1 MGARRFLFL
10 ESQRDSETN
19 AGRTDSRIFGAPN
32 FVGNAQARNIGEL
45 KKIDEFRDLRERPL
59 GQMSSPMIARLW
71 WPWLSWCMGNRWLID
86 ATMVMMVALVASFAQ
101 VHQLSLSSFS
111 TAHRVTIALSI
122 LLVWY
127 AAGRPGAG
135 LGALLAMAVG
145 ALTAW
150 SLAPQ
155 TADGMTILCALAA
168 VIQVPQ
174 LIELRSVRHRDQA
187 LRASARGLGV
197 LLPGMALGAPALFL
211 SGGMTLCLGG
221 MVAVLAAMVLP
232 LTWCRLLT
240 EDAPLHPTP
249 VLPRVPQVMIA
260 RRMQLAV
267 LAFVAL
273 GTIDIVMHVRSPNAL
288 AYPLWWWLLPISM
301 VALWHAVTGQ
311 IILAITVSLATS
323 GWLGYAF
330 LGRDPWRFDALLTAL
345 AMAQP
350 LPLMLWHARRH
361 HRRWP
366 ALLLVAV
373 AIIPALAISNDAM
386 AIGGAAMAACLAV
399 AACTPRPLPAVTRV
413 GLADADTAL
422 ARARRGCQ
430 RLTPYWRHYG
440 TAKLRYDPLYRQLA
454 EQRLPW
460 GRVLDAGC
468 GPGLVAALA
477 SARGEPAYC
486 GIDLDET
493 KLEAAAELLENLSQ
507 PLTGDWRLIQAK
519 LPLAHTSPARF
530 DTVMLLDVLHYWP
543 LEEQELLL
551 RQLHTSLERGG
562 QLFLRDGLADAD
574 GNTGAVGFSEQ
585 LTTFF
590 GLNPSGSGLHFL
602 TEDAMRALLQRCGF
616 TVRSCE
622 PSGGAN
628 RLWRVT
634 TETPTAILDPF
645 VRKGLRP

>member
-1 MGARRFLFL
+1 
-10 ESQRDSETN
+10 
-19 AGRTDSRIFGAPN
+19 
-32 FVGNAQARNIGEL
+32 
-45 KKIDEFRDLRERPL
+45 
-59 GQMSSPMIARLW
+59 MIARLW

-101 VHQLSLSSFS
+101 VHQLPLSSFS
-111 TAHRVTIALSI
+111 TAHRVTIALSV

-135 LGALLAMAVG
+135 LGALLAIAVG

-150 SLAPQ
+150 SIAPQ
-155 TADGMTILCALAA
+155 TADGMTLLCALTAA
-168 VIQVPQ
+168 VQVPQ
-174 LIELRSVRHRDQA
+174 LIELRAVRHRDQA

-197 LLPGMALGAPALFL
+197 LLPGMALCAPALFL
-211 SGGMTLCLGG
+211 SGGSALCIGG
-221 MVAVLAAMVLP
+221 IVAVFAAMVLP
-232 LTWCRLLT
+232 LTWCRLLA
-240 EDAPLHPTP
+240 ENAPIHPTP
-249 VLPRVPQVMIA
+249 VLSRIPHLMIA
-260 RRMQLAV
+260 RGMQLAV

-273 GTIDIVMHVRSPNAL
+273 GNIDIVMHAASPKTPAF
-288 AYPLWWWLLPISM
+288 PLWWWLLPVSTI
-301 VALWHAVTGQ
+301 ALWHAVTGQ
-311 IILAITVSLATS
+311 VILAVMVTLTAS

-330 LGRDPWRFDALLTAL
+330 LGRDSWRFDEVLIAL

-350 LPLMLWHARRH
+350 LPLVLWHARRH

-366 ALLLVAV
+366 ALLLIAVAV
-373 AIIPALAISNDAM
+373 IPALAITDSAM
-386 AIGGAAMAACLAV
+386 AIGGAAMAACLVV

-413 GLADADTAL
+413 GLADADTVL
-422 ARARRGCQ
+422 TRARRGCQ

-486 GIDLDET
+486 GIDLDDT
-493 KLEAAAELLENLSQ
+493 KLEAAADLLENLSQ
-507 PLTGDWRLIQAK
+507 PLTGDWRFIQAK
-519 LPLAHTSPARF
+519 LPLAHTPSARF

-543 LEEQELLL
+543 IEEQEVVL

-562 QLFLRDGLADAD
+562 QLFLREGLADAD
-574 GNTGAVGFSEQ
+574 GNTGAVGFSER

-602 TEDAMRALLQRCGF
+602 TEGAMRALLQRCGF
-616 TVRSCE
+616 TVRSCD

-634 TETPTAILDPF
+634 AETPTANP
-645 VRKGLRP
+645 

>member
-1 MGARRFLFL
+1 
-10 ESQRDSETN
+10 
-19 AGRTDSRIFGAPN
+19 
-32 FVGNAQARNIGEL
+32 
-45 KKIDEFRDLRERPL
+45 
-59 GQMSSPMIARLW
+59 MSTLMIARLW

-101 VHQLSLSSFS
+101 VHQLPLSSFS
-111 TAHRVTIALSI
+111 TAHRVTIALSL

-135 LGALLAMAVG
+135 LGALLAIAVG

-150 SLAPQ
+150 SIAPQ
-155 TADGMTILCALAA
+155 SAESMTVLCALTAA
-168 VIQVPQ
+168 IQVPQ
-174 LIELRSVRHRDQA
+174 LIELRTVRYRDQA

-197 LLPGMALGAPALFL
+197 LLPGMALSAPALFL
-211 SGGMTLCLGG
+211 SGGSALCIGG
-221 MVAVLAAMVLP
+221 VIAVLAAMVLP

-240 EDAPLHPTP
+240 ENAPTHPTP
-249 VLPRVPQVMIA
+249 VLPRIPHLVIA
-260 RRMQLAV
+260 RGMQLAV
-267 LAFVAL
+267 LTFVVL
-273 GTIDIVMHVRSPNAL
+273 GNIDIVMHIASPKTTVF
-288 AYPLWWWLLPISM
+288 PFWWWLLPVGMI
-301 VALWHAVTGQ
+301 ALWHVITGQ
-311 IILAITVSLATS
+311 VMVSVVVLLATS

-330 LGRDPWRFDALLTAL
+330 LGRDSWRFDEVLIAL

-350 LPLMLWHARRH
+350 LPLVLWHARRH

-366 ALLLVAV
+366 ALLLIAVAV
-373 AIIPALAISNDAM
+373 IPALAITDNAL

-413 GLADADTAL
+413 GLADADTVL
-422 ARARRGCQ
+422 TRARRGCQ

-486 GIDLDET
+486 GIDLDDA
-493 KLEAAAELLENLSQ
+493 KLEAAADLLENLSQ
-507 PLTGDWRLIQAK
+507 PLTGDWRFIQAK
-519 LPLAHTSPARF
+519 LPLAHTPPARF

-543 LEEQELLL
+543 LEEQEVVL

-562 QLFLRDGLADAD
+562 QLFLREGLADAD
-574 GNTGAVGFSEQ
+574 GNAGAVGFSEQ

-602 TEDAMRALLQRCGF
+602 TEDAMRALLHRCGF
-616 TVRSCE
+616 TVRSCDL
-622 PSGGAN
+622 SGGTN

-634 TETPTAILDPF
+634 ADP
-645 VRKGLRP
+645 

>member
-1 MGARRFLFL
+1 
-10 ESQRDSETN
+10 
-19 AGRTDSRIFGAPN
+19 
-32 FVGNAQARNIGEL
+32 
-45 KKIDEFRDLRERPL
+45 
-59 GQMSSPMIARLW
+59 MIARLW

-101 VHQLSLSSFS
+101 VHQLPLSSFS

-150 SLAPQ
+150 SIAPQ
-155 TADGMTILCALAA
+155 TADSMTMLCALTAA
-168 VIQVPQ
+168 IQVPQ
-174 LIELRSVRHRDQA
+174 LIELRTVRHRDQA

-211 SGGMTLCLGG
+211 SGGGALCIGG
-221 MVAVLAAMVLP
+221 IIAVLAAMVLP
-232 LTWCRLLT
+232 LTWCRLLA
-240 EDAPLHPTP
+240 ENAPIHPTP
-249 VLPRVPQVMIA
+249 VLPRIPHLVIA
-260 RRMQLAV
+260 RGMQLVV
-267 LAFVAL
+267 LAFVVL
-273 GTIDIVMHVRSPNAL
+273 GNVDIVMHVTSSQTPAF
-288 AYPLWWWLLPISM
+288 PLWWWLLPVSM
-301 VALWHAVTGQ
+301 IAWWHLITGQ
-311 IILAITVSLATS
+311 VMVSVVVFLATS

-330 LGRDPWRFDALLTAL
+330 LGRDSWRFDEVLIAL

-350 LPLMLWHARRH
+350 LPLILWHARRH

-366 ALLLVAV
+366 ALLLIAVAV
-373 AIIPALAISNDAM
+373 IPALAITDNAL

-413 GLADADTAL
+413 GLADADTVL
-422 ARARRGCQ
+422 TRARRGCQ

-454 EQRLPW
+454 EQHLPW

-486 GIDLDET
+486 GIDLDDT
-493 KLEAAAELLENLSQ
+493 KLEAAADLLENLSQ
-507 PLTGDWRLIQAK
+507 PLTGDWRFIQAK

-543 LEEQELLL
+543 IEEQEVVL

-562 QLFLRDGLADAD
+562 QLFLREGLADAD
-574 GNTGAVGFSEQ
+574 GNTGAVGFSER

-616 TVRSCE
+616 TVRSCAL
-622 PSGGAN
+622 SGGAN

-634 TETPTAILDPF
+634 ANP
-645 VRKGLRP
+645 

>member
-1 MGARRFLFL
+1 MRKAL
-10 ESQRDSETN
+10 EL
-19 AGRTDSRIFGAPN
+19 AGRDEQKLPC
-32 FVGNAQARNIGEL
+32 QRNVAL
-45 KKIDEFRDLRERPL
+45 KKNGEFRDLRQRPW
-59 GQMSSPMIARLW
+59 GQISSSMIARLW

-86 ATMVMMVALVASFAQ
+86 ATLVMMVALVASFAQ
-101 VHQLSLSSFS
+101 VHQLPLSSFS
-111 TAHRVTIALSI
+111 TMHRVTIALAI

-135 LGALLAMAVG
+135 LGGLLAIAVG

-155 TADGMTILCALAA
+155 TADGITILCALAA

-211 SGGMTLCLGG
+211 SGGLTLCFGG
-221 MVAVLAAMVLP
+221 IVAVLAAMVLP
-232 LTWCRLLT
+232 LTWCRLLA
-240 EDAPLHPTP
+240 EDAPLQPTP
-249 VLPRVPQVMIA
+249 VLPRIPHLVIA
-260 RRMQLAV
+260 RGMQLAV
-267 LAFVAL
+267 LALVAL
-273 GTIDIVMHVRSPNAL
+273 GTIDIVMQVASSRTPEF
-288 AYPLWWWLLPISM
+288 PVWWWLLPVSTL
-301 VALWHAVTGQ
+301 ALWHAVTGQ
-311 IILAITVSLATS
+311 ILVAVMVSLATT

-330 LGRDPWRFDALLTAL
+330 LGRDPWKFDEVLSAL

-350 LPLMLWHARRH
+350 LPLVLWHARRH

-366 ALLLVAV
+366 ALLLIAIAV
-373 AIIPALAISNDAM
+373 IPGLAIPGEAM

-399 AACTPRPLPAVTRV
+399 AACTPRPLPAITRI
-413 GLADADTAL
+413 GLADANTVL
-422 ARARRGCQ
+422 ARVRRGCQ

-486 GIDLDET
+486 GIDLDDA
-493 KLEAAAELLENLSQ
+493 KLEAAAQLLENLSQ

-519 LPLAHTSPARF
+519 LPLAQAQPPRF

-543 LEEQELLL
+543 IEEQEVLL

-562 QLFLRDGLADAD
+562 QLFLRDGLADAN

-602 TEDAMRALLQRCGF
+602 TEEAMRALLQRCGF
-616 TVRSCE
+616 TVRSCD
-622 PSGGAN
+622 PSGGTN

-634 TETPTAILDPF
+634 ADS
-645 VRKGLRP
+645 